1 MANLWW
7 SYISCAVSL
16 QICIRISFSSFK
28 FPTFFSFLKKKY
40 PERWKPWILLF
51 ANQNIIFSFFI
62 TQKSLFLFN
71 SFLYPERHRFCS
83 LFPFSQKICLHLT
96 ASFVYAKS
104 DFVAIIYVPS
114 LCFSSATTEILSIIL
129 TTVGFWI
136 NLNGISHIVDW
147 NVSFCILRK
156 KEIHFFV
163 GISVSFWLILKRS
176 SIH

>member
-1 MANLWW
+1 MMILHFLRIRTNLHKNFVQLIQIPDIFFL
-7 SYISCAVSL
+7 SQKYKDENLDIIRKSEYYIFVFYHSK
-16 QICIRISFSSFK
+16 IPFS
-28 FPTFFSFLKKKY
+28 
-40 PERWKPWILLF
+40 
-51 ANQNIIFSFFI
+51 
-62 TQKSLFLFN
+62 FN

-96 ASFVYAKS
+96 ASFVYAQS
-104 DFVAIIYVPS
+104 DFAIIYVPS

-147 NVSFCILRK
+147 NVPFCIWK
-156 KEIHFFV
+156 KDSFFV
-163 GISVSFWLILKRS
+163 GILVSFWLIRKRS